1 MCAWVRAR
9 ARVCVGVCVYKEG
22 GGGGVVS
29 DCFF

>member
-1 MCAWVRAR
+1 MRGCVRAR
-9 ARVCVGVCVYKEG
+9 GVCVGVCVYKEG